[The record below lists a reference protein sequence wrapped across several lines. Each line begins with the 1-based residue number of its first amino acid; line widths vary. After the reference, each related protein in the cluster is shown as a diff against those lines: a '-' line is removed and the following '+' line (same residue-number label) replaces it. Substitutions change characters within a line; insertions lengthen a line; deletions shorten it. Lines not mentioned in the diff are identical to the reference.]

1 MLKRVLSVARP
12 SVIWGGIVSLF
23 FSSSAF
29 AADAGDSGISVAEV
43 VAAIKAAAGP
53 ISSIGVA
60 VLSVIV
66 VLHVYK
72 WIRKAF

>member
-66 VLHVYK
+66 ALHVYK

>member
-1 MLKRVLSVARP
+1 MR
-12 SVIWGGIVSLF
+12 
-23 FSSSAF
+23 
-29 AADAGDSGISVAEV
+29 GDSGISVAEV

-66 VLHVYK
+66 ALHVYK

>member
-29 AADAGDSGISVAEV
+29 AADAGG
-43 VAAIKAAAGP
+43 
-53 ISSIGVA
+53 
-60 VLSVIV
+60 
-66 VLHVYK
+66 
-72 WIRKAF
+72 